1 MQLYRITHHKY
12 LTDLSGTGARLYGG
26 RWNSEGN
33 AVLYTASSFSLA
45 LLETMAHTAIDN
57 IPADFGYIR
66 IAAPEPGAEYPMES
80 LTANDLPEDWKHY
93 PAPFRLQEIGD
104 RWVKSRNSLYLR
116 VPSVIVEIE
125 DNVLVNPMHPGFAQ
139 LRIDA
144 QGNVPLDSRVVA
156 GIKGD

>member
-1 MQLYRITHHKY
+1 MLLYRISQLKY

-57 IPADFGYIR
+57 IPADFGYIA
-66 IAAPEPGAEYPMES
+66 IAAPDPSPEFPMETLS
-80 LTANDLPEDWKHY
+80 ANDLPADWKHY
-93 PAPFRLQEIGD
+93 PAPFQLQEIGD

-116 VPSVIVEIE
+116 LPSVIVEIE
-125 DNVLVNPMHPGFAQ
+125 DNYLVNPMHPGFVQ
-139 LRIDA
+139 LRIQT
-144 QGNVPLDSRVVA
+144 QGSVPLDSRVIA